1 MIAPSHVALFRRSP
15 YFPIMGLA
23 IAVAFAFCEAQ
34 AAETQTATPW
44 APQSPWLVMG
54 VPYQT
59 LMTEKGEGKKVFA
72 RNAEGEY
79 LSNLEYRERW
89 FGMEEPIKVEY
100 LVLFGKETIHQLT
113 LYFEPK
119 PERTELIKRIS
130 EYLGEAEQGAMEPG
144 APSEY
149 GANWVFDGIGYDLQ
163 DYGDYAE
170 MYLSPARF
178 QSPEAYG
185 LSDDT
190 IVYQRRLGKFW
201 TEKPHFAYL
210 VGLRG
215 EGRAPLIEK
224 LALVVEAK
232 DKDGEHIALP
242 VEASHGYNPQ
252 IALCDLDGDHRDDV
266 LVTISTVETGGPI
279 HAAAYSF
286 AKRKPKQL
294 FGSDALPKISG
305 ALEDGYRALVRV
317 EGREDVFHVDLASR
331 KKALDDAGVYKDGAL
346 SKPVPLDQSSLSSV
360 LASGGTN
367 DTAFELKTTQRVFG
381 SDATTPLAVV
391 DATLRLVSG
400 TWTVIACSVSSAN

>member
-1 MIAPSHVALFRRSP
+1 MFGPRHVALFRRST
-15 YFPIMGLA
+15 YLSIVGLA
-23 IAVAFAFCEAQ
+23 IAAAFTIGEAR
-34 AAETQTATPW
+34 AAESLTETPW
-44 APQSPWLVMG
+44 APQSPWMVMG
-54 VPYQT
+54 VPYQA

-149 GANWVFDGIGYDLQ
+149 GASWVLDGIGYDLQ

-170 MYLSPARF
+170 MYVSPARF

-185 LSDDT
+185 LSEDT

-232 DKDGEHIALP
+232 DKDGEHVALP
-242 VEASHGYNPQ
+242 VEVSRGYNPQ
-252 IALCDLDGDHRDDV
+252 VALCDLDGDHRDDV
-266 LVTISTVETGGPI
+266 LVTVSTVEAGGPI
-279 HAAAYSF
+279 QAAAFSF
-286 AKRKPKQL
+286 AKRRPKQL

-305 ALEDGYRALVRV
+305 ELEDGYRALIRV
-317 EGREDVFHVDLASR
+317 EGREEAFHVDLASR

-346 SKPVPLDQSSLSSV
+346 SNPVPVDKSSLSSV
-360 LASGGTN
+360 LASGGSH
-367 DTAFELKTTQRVFG
+367 DTAFELKTTQAVFG
-381 SDATTPLAVV
+381 GDATKPLAVV